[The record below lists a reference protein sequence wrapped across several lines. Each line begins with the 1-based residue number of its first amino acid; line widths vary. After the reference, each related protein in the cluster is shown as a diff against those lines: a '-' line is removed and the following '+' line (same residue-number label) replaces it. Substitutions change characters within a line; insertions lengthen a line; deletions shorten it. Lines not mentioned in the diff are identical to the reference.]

1 MTITSATARNDYVG
15 SNNTGPFAY
24 TFKVFSYAHLA
35 VYTQDL
41 NGNIAMLAYLTDF
54 TATGVNNLAG
64 GTITLTSPLTT
75 GWLLS
80 IQRQVPLT
88 QLRDFR
94 NQAEFFPANYED
106 AQDYATMEAQTINL
120 LLARAAVGPPT
131 VTPGSVSFTL
141 PIPQAGYALGWNAA
155 GTGFGNVLLNGGG
168 GASSS
173 ASVPNTLVLRDGSG
187 NFATANIAAAQL
199 TITRASG
206 GITINHVATA
216 TNGPFEKFLLGAVV
230 KGYIGTAD
238 QLFSGSVNDFGI
250 FAAAGEL
257 HLGGA
262 SGVGLKLDSTNQ
274 CTLSGP
280 LVIET
285 GGIQMTG
292 GPSSGPALDIY
303 AVAGFGSFAR
313 FFSDGAFTVQG
324 YIGTSDQL
332 FSGSR
337 TNFGLLAKGILQL
350 GGGGASVGLALSA
363 TNACTMASTLTVSG
377 GFACNGATAQTKYAS
392 GGLLAGVVTAL
403 INNGILSS

>member
-1 MTITSATARNDYVG
+1 MTITTSTARNDYVG
-15 SNNTGPFAY
+15 AGSTGPYAY
-24 TFKVFSYAHLA
+24 TFKIFSYAHLA
-35 VYTQDL
+35 LYTQDL
-41 NGNIAMLAYLTDF
+41 NGTVTTLNYLTDF
-54 TATGVNNLAG
+54 TATGKNNAAG
-64 GTITLTSPLTT
+64 GTITLTTALTT

-88 QLRDFR
+88 QSSDFR
-94 NQAEFFPANYED
+94 NQAGFFPADYED
-106 AQDYATMEAQTINL
+106 AVDYATMEAQTLNL
-120 LLARAAVGPPT
+120 TLARAAVGPPT

-141 PIPQAGYALGWNAA
+141 PVPKPGYVLGWNAA
-155 GTGFGNVLLNGGG
+155 GNGFGNVLLNGGG

-187 NFATANIAAAQL
+187 NFAAASIAASQL
-199 TITRASG
+199 TITRATG

-216 TNGPFEKFLLGAVV
+216 TNGPFEKFLVGAVV
-230 KGYIGTAD
+230 KGYIGTCD
-238 QLFSGSVNDFGI
+238 QLFSASIDDFGI

-285 GGIQMTG
+285 GGIQMSG

-303 AVAGFGSFAR
+303 AVAGSGSFGR
-313 FFSDGAFTVQG
+313 FFSDGAVTVQG

-332 FSGSR
+332 YSGSR

-350 GGGGASVGLALSA
+350 GGGGTSVGLALSA
-363 TNACTMASTLTVSG
+363 TNACTLTSTLKIGVLG
-377 GFACNGATAQTKYAS
+377 AFAASDKYLVVDAS
-392 GGLLAGVVTAL
+392 GNVHVSAL
-403 INNGILSS
+403 GPAS